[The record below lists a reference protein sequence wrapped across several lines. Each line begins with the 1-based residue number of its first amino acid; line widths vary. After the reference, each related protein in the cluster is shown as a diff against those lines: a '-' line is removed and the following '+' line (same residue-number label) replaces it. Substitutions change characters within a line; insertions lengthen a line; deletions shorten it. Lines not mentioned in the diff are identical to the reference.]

1 MINHC
6 NRLQTI
12 YTSFWIKCKN
22 YFIHIHN
29 QFYVLKQISPT
40 ENIRVE
46 SKRKTVL
53 SQCNCV
59 FIHQD
64 WTNGLLKDA
73 ANFLSP
79 QDKLHFK
86 PHFSFPNK
94 DESFSSSLITLFL
107 LQPLHTVFITEK
119 GTDIYISKFMADE
132 EFSFSMESLCP
143 INI

>member
-1 MINHC
+1 MDYS
-6 NRLQTI
+6 RMLQ
-12 YTSFWIKCKN
+12 
-22 YFIHIHN
+22 
-29 QFYVLKQISPT
+29 
-40 ENIRVE
+40 
-46 SKRKTVL
+46 
-53 SQCNCV
+53 
-59 FIHQD
+59 
-64 WTNGLLKDA
+64 
-73 ANFLSP
+73 SP

-107 LQPLHTVFITEK
+107 LQPRHTVFITEK